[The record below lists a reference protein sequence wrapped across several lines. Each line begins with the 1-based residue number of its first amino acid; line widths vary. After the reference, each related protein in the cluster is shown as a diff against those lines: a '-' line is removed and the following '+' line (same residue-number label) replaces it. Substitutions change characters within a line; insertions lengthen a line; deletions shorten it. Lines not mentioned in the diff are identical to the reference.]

1 MKMILFLCPILL
13 FLSACREPLIVS
25 EDEEKQQLLMGNW
38 ILSDAVPPT
47 TSTIFL
53 NFRDDLTVDIVVQAD
68 TTSSYTYFF
77 RVEDGDLFFRSTD
90 PEGPAEFIYNI
101 DFISRQTLILSFS
114 NGVGELLVQTYSKNE

>member
-1 MKMILFLCPILL
+1 S
-13 FLSACREPLIVS
+13 LSACREPLIIS

-47 TSTIFL
+47 ASTIFL
-53 NFRDDLTVDIVVQAD
+53 YFRDDLTVDIVVQAD

-77 RVEDGDLFFRSTD
+77 RVEDGDLFFRRTD